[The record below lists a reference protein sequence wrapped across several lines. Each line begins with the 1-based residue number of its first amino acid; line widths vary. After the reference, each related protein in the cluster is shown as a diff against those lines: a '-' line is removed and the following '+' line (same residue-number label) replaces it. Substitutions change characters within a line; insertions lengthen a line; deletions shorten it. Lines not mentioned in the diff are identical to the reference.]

1 MGPYSVDDGRI
12 LGVTSRSNH
21 RPELILLI
29 LGRPDTTAI
38 RYPLCPAGV
47 TTVAGYILEHCPA
60 TLATKLVHYP
70 TIYHSPLLRCP
81 LSLPILPSPKE
92 RQGSS
97 MNTPSTMQTAAG
109 RSCFARVCMVKRFVL
124 RSSSL
129 ALFSIV
135 VVISSFLFIVFIAIA
150 WLTVTR
156 DAHLVG
162 EPDFTHAAGVSLCRF
177 LAHRSLSLHPC

>member
-1 MGPYSVDDGRI
+1 
-12 LGVTSRSNH
+12 
-21 RPELILLI
+21 
-29 LGRPDTTAI
+29 
-38 RYPLCPAGV
+38 
-47 TTVAGYILEHCPA
+47 
-60 TLATKLVHYP
+60 
-70 TIYHSPLLRCP
+70 
-81 LSLPILPSPKE
+81 
-92 RQGSS
+92 
-97 MNTPSTMQTAAG
+97 MNTPSTMQTAAR

-135 VVISSFLFIVFIAIA
+135 VVISSFLFIVFVAIA

-162 EPDFTHAAGVSLCRF
+162 EPDLAHTAGVSLCRF